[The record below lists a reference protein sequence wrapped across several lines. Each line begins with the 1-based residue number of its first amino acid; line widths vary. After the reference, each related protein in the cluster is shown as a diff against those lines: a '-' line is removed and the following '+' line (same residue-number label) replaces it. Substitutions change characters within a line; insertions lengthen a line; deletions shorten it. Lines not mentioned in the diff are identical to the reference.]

1 MVRAQ
6 ACKEARLMGVL
17 EVSVSGEAGEF
28 RLEAGFEAG
37 SGITALFGHSGAGKT
52 TILKMIAG
60 MSRPKTGRI
69 VAGGRVLFDG
79 GAGIDLPPQRRQV
92 GFVFQD
98 GRLFPHLSVR
108 RNLTYARWAGKRRAT
123 RPFEEVVALLGLESH
138 LDRSPAT
145 LSGGERQRV
154 AIGRALLSD
163 PAILLMDEP
172 LSSLDQ
178 ARRLEILPY
187 IEAIRDE
194 TAIPIVYVSHE
205 IDEVARLA
213 DTVVVLEQGRMLA
226 AGPAAEIFGRLDL
239 GDTLGRQEA
248 GALVE
253 GTVREVEPEYGVAL
267 IDVEGARLEL
277 VGEGFSAGEAIR
289 LRIRARDVALA
300 MREQP
305 GLSIRNQLP
314 CVVRE
319 IAIVDPAFVE
329 IALELGAQRLR
340 SRITRKS
347 ADEMGL
353 APGRQV
359 VALLK
364 AVSVERRVARHRRLK
379 PPQ

>member
-1 MVRAQ
+1 MVRA
-6 ACKEARLMGVL
+6 APCKEAQLMGVL
-17 EVSVSGEAGEF
+17 NASVTGEAGAF
-28 RLEAGFEAG
+28 RLAADFEAG

-60 MSRPKTGRI
+60 MTKPKTGRI
-69 VAGGRVLFDG
+69 VAAGHVLFDS
-79 GAGIDLPPQRRQV
+79 AARIDLPPQRRQV

-108 RNLTYARWAGKRRAT
+108 RNLTYARWAGRREAT
-123 RPFEEVVALLGLESH
+123 RPFAEVVALLGLEKH

-154 AIGRALLSD
+154 AIGRALLSG

-178 ARRLEILPY
+178 ARRLDILPY

-194 TAIPIVYVSHE
+194 TRIPIVYVSHE
-205 IDEVARLA
+205 VDEVARLA

-253 GTVREVEPEYGVAL
+253 GVVSAVEPEYGVAL
-267 IDVEGARLEL
+267 IDAGGARLEL
-277 VGEGFSAGEAIR
+277 VGEGFSAGEAVR

-300 MREQP
+300 KKAQV
-305 GLSIRNQLP
+305 GHSIRNQLP
-314 CVVRE
+314 CVVEE
-319 IAIVDPAFVE
+319 IVKADPAFVE
-329 IALELGAQRLR
+329 VALRLGSQRLR

-353 APGRQV
+353 TPGQAV

-364 AVSVERRVARHRRLK
+364 AVSVERRVARHRR

>member
-1 MVRAQ
+1 
-6 ACKEARLMGVL
+6 MGVL
-17 EVSVSGEAGEF
+17 QVSVAGGAGEF
-28 RLEAGFEAG
+28 RLAADFEAG
-37 SGITALFGHSGAGKT
+37 SGITALFGRSGAGKT

-60 MSRPKTGRI
+60 MTKPQAGRI
-69 VAGGRVLFDG
+69 VADDRVLFDG
-79 GAGIDLPPQRRQV
+79 ASGIDLSPARRQV

-108 RNLTYARWAGKRRAT
+108 RNLTYARWAGRRKAS
-123 RPFEEVVALLGLESH
+123 RPFEEVVALLGLEAH
-138 LDRSPAT
+138 LDRPPAT

-154 AIGRALLSD
+154 AIGRALLSG

-178 ARRLEILPY
+178 ARRLDILPY

-194 TAIPIVYVSHE
+194 TRIPIVYVSHE

-248 GALVE
+248 GALIE
-253 GTVREVEPEYGVAL
+253 ATVTAVDPRYGVAE
-267 IDVEGARLEL
+267 IDVDGARLEL
-277 VGEGFSAGEAIR
+277 VGEGFAAGEAVR

-300 MREQP
+300 TGAQE

-314 CVVRE
+314 CRVEE
-319 IAIVDPAFVE
+319 IAIAGPAYVE
-329 IALELGAQRLR
+329 VALKLGGQRLR

-347 ADEMGL
+347 AEEMGL
-353 APGRQV
+353 APGQAV

-364 AVSVERRVARHRRLK
+364 AVSVERRVARHRR

>member
-1 MVRAQ
+1 
-6 ACKEARLMGVL
+6 
-17 EVSVSGEAGEF
+17 
-28 RLEAGFEAG
+28 
-37 SGITALFGHSGAGKT
+37 
-52 TILKMIAG
+52 
-60 MSRPKTGRI
+60 
-69 VAGGRVLFDG
+69 
-79 GAGIDLPPQRRQV
+79 
-92 GFVFQD
+92 
-98 GRLFPHLSVR
+98 
-108 RNLTYARWAGKRRAT
+108 
-123 RPFEEVVALLGLESH
+123 
-138 LDRSPAT
+138 
-145 LSGGERQRV
+145 
-154 AIGRALLSD
+154 
-163 PAILLMDEP
+163 MDEP

-248 GALVE
+248 GALIE

-267 IDVEGARLEL
+267 IDVDGARLEL

-314 CVVRE
+314 CVVSE

-329 IALELGAQRLR
+329 IALELGVQRLR

-353 APGRQV
+353 APGRKV

-364 AVSVERRVARHRRLK
+364 AVSVERRVARHHRQK

>member
-6 ACKEARLMGVL
+6 AGEEARLMGVL
-17 EVSVSGEAGEF
+17 AVSVTGEAGEF
-28 RLEAGFEAG
+28 RLNADFEAG
-37 SGITALFGHSGAGKT
+37 SGITTLFGHSGAGKT

-60 MSRPKTGRI
+60 MTRPKTGRI
-69 VAGGRVLFDG
+69 VAGGRVLFDSD
-79 GAGIDLPPQRRQV
+79 ARIDLPPQGRQV

-108 RNLTYARWAGKRRAT
+108 RNLTYARWAGRRRAT

-138 LDRSPAT
+138 LDRSTTT

-248 GALVE
+248 GALIE
-253 GTVREVEPEYGVAL
+253 GIVREVEPEYGVAV
-267 IDVEGARLEL
+267 IDADGARLEL
-277 VGEGFSAGEAIR
+277 VGEGFSAGEAVR
-289 LRIRARDVALA
+289 LRIRARDVAIA
-300 MREQP
+300 RQVQA
-305 GLSIRNQLP
+305 GHSIRNQLP
-314 CVVRE
+314 CVVEE
-319 IAIVDPAFVE
+319 IVKAGPAFVE
-329 IALELGAQRLR
+329 LALKLGSQRLR

-347 ADEMGL
+347 ADEMAI
-353 APGRQV
+353 APGQKV

-364 AVSVERRVARHRRLK
+364 AVAVERRVARHRRER

>member
-1 MVRAQ
+1 
-6 ACKEARLMGVL
+6 MGVL
-17 EVSVSGEAGEF
+17 SVSVSGEAGAF
-28 RLEAGFEAG
+28 RLAADFEAG

-60 MSRPKTGRI
+60 MTRPKTGRI
-69 VAGGRVLFDG
+69 VADGHVLFDS
-79 GAGIDLPPQRRQV
+79 AARIDLPPQRRQA

-108 RNLTYARWAGKRRAT
+108 RNMTYARWAGRREAT
-123 RPFEEVVALLGLESH
+123 RPFAEVVALLGLEQH
-138 LDRSPAT
+138 LARSPAT

-178 ARRLEILPY
+178 ARRLDILPY

-194 TAIPIVYVSHE
+194 TRIPIVYVSHE

-226 AGPAAEIFGRLDL
+226 AGPAADIFGRLDL

-253 GTVREVEPEYGVAL
+253 GVVAAVEPEYGVAL
-267 IDVEGARLEL
+267 IDAGGARLEL
-277 VGEGFSAGEAIR
+277 VGDGFSAGEAVR

-300 MREQP
+300 KEAQR
-305 GLSIRNQLP
+305 GHSIRNQLP
-314 CVVRE
+314 CVVEE
-319 IAIVDPAFVE
+319 IVKADPAFVE
-329 IALELGAQRLR
+329 VALRLGSQRLR

-347 ADEMGL
+347 ADEMGM
-353 APGRQV
+353 APGQVV

-364 AVSVERRVARHRRLK
+364 AVSVERRVARHRR

>member
-1 MVRAQ
+1 MVRQ
-6 ACKEARLMGVL
+6 AAGEEAELMGVL
-17 EVSVSGEAGEF
+17 EVSVTGQAGEF
-28 RLEAGFEAG
+28 RLAADFEAG

-60 MSRPKTGRI
+60 MTRPQAGRI
-69 VAGGRVLFDG
+69 VADGRVLFDS
-79 GAGIDLPPQRRQV
+79 ASGIDLAPARRQI

-108 RNLTYARWAGKRRAT
+108 RNLTYARWAGKRDAT
-123 RPFEEVVALLGLESH
+123 RPFGEVVALLGLKEH

-154 AIGRALLSD
+154 ALGRALLSD

-178 ARRLEILPY
+178 ARRLDILPY
-187 IEAIRDE
+187 VEAIRDE
-194 TAIPIVYVSHE
+194 TRIPIVYVSHD

-213 DTVVVLEQGRMLA
+213 DTVVVLEKGRMLA
-226 AGPAAEIFGRLDL
+226 AGAAAEIFGRLDL

-248 GALVE
+248 GALIE
-253 GTVREVEPEYGVAL
+253 ATVMAVDPRYGVAE
-267 IDVEGARLEL
+267 IDVDGARLEL
-277 VGEGFSAGEAIR
+277 VGEGFAAGEAVR

-300 MREQP
+300 LEAQE

-314 CVVRE
+314 CAIEE
-319 IAIVDPAFVE
+319 IANAGPAFVE
-329 IALELGAQRLR
+329 VALRLGGQRLR
-340 SRITRKS
+340 ARITRKS
-347 ADEMGL
+347 ADEM
-353 APGRQV
+353 AIARGRQV

-364 AVSVERRVARHRRLK
+364 AVSVERRVARRRR

>member
-1 MVRAQ
+1 
-6 ACKEARLMGVL
+6 MGVL
-17 EVSVSGEAGEF
+17 EVSVTGQAGEF
-28 RLEAGFEAG
+28 RLAADFEAG
-37 SGITALFGHSGAGKT
+37 SGVTALFGRSGAGKT
-52 TILKMIAG
+52 TILKIIAG
-60 MSRPKTGRI
+60 MTRPREGRI
-69 VAGGRVLFDG
+69 VADGRVLFDSG
-79 GAGIDLPPQRRQV
+79 TGIDLSLPRRQV

-108 RNLTYARWAGKRRAT
+108 RNLTYARWAGRRNAS
-123 RPFEEVVALLGLESH
+123 RPFEEVVGLLGLEPH

-178 ARRLEILPY
+178 ARRLDILPY

-194 TAIPIVYVSHE
+194 TRIPIVYVSHE

-226 AGPAAEIFGRLDL
+226 AGSAAEIFGRLDL

-248 GALVE
+248 GALIEATVQQVE
-253 GTVREVEPEYGVAL
+253 TEYGVAL
-267 IDVEGARLEL
+267 IDVGGARLEL
-277 VGEGFSAGEAIR
+277 VGEGFAAGEAVR

-300 MREQP
+300 LREQP

-314 CVVRE
+314 CIVEE
-319 IAIVDPAFVE
+319 IASVDPAFVE
-329 IALELGAQRLR
+329 VALRLGGQRLR

-347 ADEMGL
+347 ADEMAL
-353 APGRQV
+353 APGRKV

-364 AVSVERRVARHRRLK
+364 AVSVERRVTRHGRS
-379 PPQ
+379 PQ

>member
-1 MVRAQ
+1 
-6 ACKEARLMGVL
+6 MGVL
-17 EVSVSGEAGEF
+17 EVSVAGQAGDF
-28 RLEAGFEAG
+28 HLDAGFEAG
-37 SGITALFGHSGAGKT
+37 PGITALFGHSGAGKT

-60 MSRPKTGRI
+60 MTRPRSGRI
-69 VAGGRVLFDG
+69 AAEGRVLFDS
-79 GAGIDLPPQRRQV
+79 GAGIDLSLPRRQV

-108 RNLTYARWAGKRRAT
+108 RNLTYARWAGKRPAT

-172 LSSLDQ
+172 LSSLDH

-194 TAIPIVYVSHE
+194 TAVPIVYVSHE

-253 GTVREVEPEYGVAL
+253 GTVSAVEPEYGVAI
-267 IDVEGARLEL
+267 IDAGGARLEL
-277 VGEGFSAGEAIR
+277 VGEGFGTGEAVR
-289 LRIRARDVALA
+289 LRIRARDVAIAL
-300 MREQP
+300 QVQT
-305 GLSIRNQLP
+305 GYSIRNQLP
-314 CVVRE
+314 CIVEE
-319 IAIVDPAFVE
+319 IVSADPAFVE
-329 IALELGAQRLR
+329 VALKLGSQRLR

-347 ADEMGL
+347 ADEMAL
-353 APGRQV
+353 APGQEA

-364 AVSVERRVARHRRLK
+364 AVSVERRVARHHREK
-379 PPQ
+379 SPQ

>member
-1 MVRAQ
+1 MVRA
-6 ACKEARLMGVL
+6 APCKEAQLMGVL
-17 EVSVSGEAGEF
+17 SVSVTGEAGAF
-28 RLEAGFEAG
+28 RLAADFEAG

-60 MSRPKTGRI
+60 MTKPKTGRI
-69 VAGGRVLFDG
+69 VAAGHVLFDS
-79 GAGIDLPPQRRQV
+79 AARIDLPPQRRQV

-108 RNLTYARWAGKRRAT
+108 RNLTYARWAGRREAT
-123 RPFEEVVALLGLESH
+123 RPFAEVVALLGLEKH

-154 AIGRALLSD
+154 AIGRALLSG

-178 ARRLEILPY
+178 ARRLDILPY

-194 TAIPIVYVSHE
+194 TRIPIVYVSHE
-205 IDEVARLA
+205 VDEVARLA

-253 GTVREVEPEYGVAL
+253 GVVSAVEPEYGVAL
-267 IDVEGARLEL
+267 IDAGGARLEL
-277 VGEGFSAGEAIR
+277 VGEGFSAGEAVR

-300 MREQP
+300 KKAQV
-305 GLSIRNQLP
+305 GHSIRNQLP
-314 CVVRE
+314 CVVEE
-319 IAIVDPAFVE
+319 IVDADPAFVE
-329 IALELGAQRLR
+329 VALRLGSQRLR

-353 APGRQV
+353 TPGQAV

-364 AVSVERRVARHRRLK
+364 AVSVERRVARHRR

>member
-1 MVRAQ
+1 
-6 ACKEARLMGVL
+6 MGVL
-17 EVSVSGEAGEF
+17 SVSVTGEAGAF
-28 RLEAGFEAG
+28 RLTADFETG

-60 MSRPKTGRI
+60 MTKPKTGRI
-69 VAGGRVLFDG
+69 VAGGKVLFESD
-79 GAGIDLPPQRRQV
+79 ARIDLPPQRRQV

-108 RNLTYARWAGKRRAT
+108 RNLTYARWAGKRDAG
-123 RPFEEVVALLGLESH
+123 RPFEEVVALLGLEKH

-178 ARRLEILPY
+178 ARRLDILPY

-194 TAIPIVYVSHE
+194 TRIPMVYVSHE

-226 AGPAAEIFGRLDL
+226 AGAATEIFGRLDL

-248 GALVE
+248 GALIE
-253 GTVREVEPEYGVAL
+253 GTVAAIEPDYGVAL
-267 IDVEGARLEL
+267 IDVGAARLEL
-277 VGEGFSAGEAIR
+277 IGEGFAAGQSVR
-289 LRIRARDVALA
+289 LRVRARDVAIA
-300 MREQP
+300 REAHS
-305 GLSIRNQLP
+305 GLSIRNQIP
-314 CVVRE
+314 CVVE
-319 IAIVDPAFVE
+319 QIADADPSFVE
-329 IALELGAQRLR
+329 MALKVGAQRLR
-340 SRITRKS
+340 ARITRKS
-347 ADEMGL
+347 AAELAL
-353 APGRQV
+353 APGQHV
-359 VALLK
+359 IALLK
-364 AVSVERRVARHRRLK
+364 AVSVERRVVGRQRPIRRD
-379 PPQ
+379 